1 MQRALFEL
9 NHTEPS
15 SFFSLT
21 CQIIEFPPLILCV
34 FFYFC
39 CCLPIKKR
47 LHVLLGLG
55 CQSRSQ
61 RQANE
66 LFTLLLAP
74 HLLFSFTFW
83 FLFEHVPSLFFFF
96 LSFTGTF
103 GRVCVTKKTNKTKR
117 KRKKEGIYRR
127 GSFWCDKEHNTE
139 DNLARETR
147 PSRERVPAFFIHR
160 LDKPESFSLLSFE
173 IIRLYKIKLLKTSD
187 SNHFAAFFSIS
198 SLSSGWGKGMFIRR
212 NGGVPVWQEPKK
224 KKKEFDITKYP
235 HSTHTHTQRRERH
248 RHMGAGDAWRGS
260 YVD

>member
-15 SFFSLT
+15 SFSFFNMSNYWV
-21 CQIIEFPPLILCV
+21 PPFNLMRIFL
-34 FFYFC
+34 Y
-39 CCLPIKKR
+39 LLLSPHQKKR
-47 LHVLLGLG
+47 LHVFLGLG
-55 CQSRSQ
+55 CQSRRQ

-117 KRKKEGIYRR
+117 KKKKKEGIYRR

-173 IIRLYKIKLLKTSD
+173 IIRLL
-187 SNHFAAFFSIS
+187 
-198 SLSSGWGKGMFIRR
+198 
-212 NGGVPVWQEPKK
+212 
-224 KKKEFDITKYP
+224 
-235 HSTHTHTQRRERH
+235 
-248 RHMGAGDAWRGS
+248 
-260 YVD
+260 